1 MTFNAILCTCVVVVM
16 LVQMLDSKLLLYET
30 VVLSNGRDL
39 ARLVSDLRD
48 DELIAVDGSLSKKV
62 VALEP

>member
-1 MTFNAILCTCVVVVM
+1 MTFNVILCSSGDVGANAGLKVA
-16 LVQMLDSKLLLYET
+16 
-30 VVLSNGRDL
+30 LSNGRDL